1 MSLIGALFGW
11 LGESNDEKPLC
22 PPPVAGERIEFDED
36 EQEWIDIELRIWAR
50 GNNDF
55 NSQVLEI
62 TGMDISGDRGE
73 FLGDSR
79 AEDEMYHYIKGLKR
93 AAYTR
98 YSDREYSSAASTCH
112 KALGVLYSFKVD
124 NGYSGNGE
132 AETWYLLAHMHACT
146 EKFKIAK
153 NMLVSAKKSANHHR
167 DPYLIPMDWNLLVR
181 LLESAIRSRR
191 SPQPIENLAEAT
203 FSFSSRNSRA

>member
-11 LGESNDEKPLC
+11 LRERNDEKPLC
-22 PPPVAGERIEFDED
+22 PPPVAGEQIEFDED

-50 GNNDF
+50 SNDDF
-55 NSQVLEI
+55 NRQMLEI

-98 YSDREYSSAASTCH
+98 YLDGEYSCGASTCH

-132 AETWYLLAHMHACT
+132 AEIWYLLAHMHACT

-153 NMLVSAKKSANHHR
+153 NMLVTAKKSAKHDR
-167 DPYLIPMDWNLLVR
+167 TPYYNIWVWNLSVR

-191 SPQPIENLAEAT
+191 PPQPIENLGEAI
-203 FSFSSRNSRA
+203 FSFSSRN